1 MKTEY
6 SSSVSPEPIVTVLMS
21 VYNGKRF
28 VAKAIDSI
36 ANQTYENFEFI
47 IIDDGSTDNT
57 PEILKKYTEND
68 NRIRIIKQKNQGL
81 TRSLNRGASLAQG
94 MFIARQDADDI
105 SMPERLERQVRY
117 LMDNPDTVVVGS
129 CAGPISGEDTVF
141 NLVKDGIREGAV
153 RVDISMQ
160 NFLPHSSAMFRK
172 DIFEKCRGYNES
184 FKVSQDFELWNRM
197 SGFGNVDVLNEIL
210 VKRRTDS
217 SGISRKKILKQM
229 DAAARI
235 RWKYRKYNEFYTII
249 LIVFYG
255 LRHVVAALS
264 SIKIVGMGYKIWKDS
279 SSV

>member
-1 MKTEY
+1 MKGEY
-6 SSSVSPEPIVTVLMS
+6 SSSVSPEPLVTVLMS
-21 VYNGKRF
+21 VYNGEAF
-28 VAKAIDSI
+28 VAKSVESI
-36 ANQTYENFEFI
+36 VKQTYGDFEFI

-57 PEILKKYTEND
+57 PKILKKYTEQD
-68 NRIRIIKQKNQGL
+68 KRIRIIKQKNQGL

-94 MFIARQDADDI
+94 MFIARLDADDI

-117 LMDNPDTVVVGS
+117 LVDNPDVVVVGS

-172 DIFEKCRGYNES
+172 DIFEKCRGYDES
-184 FKVSQDFELWNRM
+184 FKVSQDFDLWNRM
-197 SGFGNVDVLNEIL
+197 SRFGNVDVLNEIL

-217 SGISRKKILKQM
+217 SGISRKKMLKQM

-235 RWKYRKYNEFYTII
+235 RWKYRKYNGFYTII
-249 LIVFYG
+249 LIAFYS
-255 LRHVVAALS
+255 LRHVAATLS
-264 SIKIVGMGYKIWKDS
+264 SGKIAGMGYKIWKDS
-279 SSV
+279 ASA